1 MSTQL
6 NLPPEVIAVISN
18 MQTDN
23 ESYTLSIEQAIDWIL
38 EYSEFCP
45 EDNSK
50 DLLKNIQ
57 QLRFVSK
64 ELLKLKS

>member
-1 MSTQL
+1 MNTKL
-6 NLPPEVIAVISN
+6 NLTPQVIDVLAN
-18 MQTDN
+18 LQTDN
-23 ESYTLSIEQAIDWIL
+23 ESYTGSIESAIDWIL
-38 EYSEFCP
+38 EYSEFCQ
-45 EDNSK
+45 EDNAK